1 MLTQSSLNKDLS
13 SREPILI
20 SIPRK
25 LSKRRVEPDVDC
37 HPSRHHDSTGGKRDM
52 STLRKFRNFW
62 LPCVTTIILACASD
76 AVAQT
81 GYKVTDLGT
90 LGNDN
95 MSCAMTLND
104 QGWTAIQDGNAPAG
118 QQDAITELLNGRDAI
133 VINGVQVDLG
143 TLGGKN
149 SFMNWGEIND
159 WGQIVGYSETD
170 APDPNGEDLCGF
182 GTHLTCRPFLWQGFH
197 MKALPTLG
205 GNNGQASAINN
216 RGQIVGFAED
226 GTVDSSC
233 PANATNNRIQLP
245 VLWENGKAHALPT
258 VGNDPDGVAYWIND
272 LGQAVGQTA
281 NCSQTIRHAVSWTR
295 DSASALLDYGTGAT
309 AWGNNNRGQI
319 VGTVGSADGKT
330 QTGALWQNDT
340 LTVFGLLPGDFGG
353 IASGINDKG
362 QVVGSNWDSKFDW
375 SHAFIWQDGVMTDL
389 NTLIPASSNLY
400 LTMANKINERGQIGA
415 MAIVRSGPDE
425 GNIHAILLT
434 PANESI
440 GRSVAEDMP
449 THPKSNAP

>member
-1 MLTQSSLNKDLS
+1 
-13 SREPILI
+13 
-20 SIPRK
+20 
-25 LSKRRVEPDVDC
+25 
-37 HPSRHHDSTGGKRDM
+37 M
-52 STLRKFRNFW
+52 STLRQIRNFW
-62 LPCVTTIILACASD
+62 LPWVTTILLTCAGD
-76 AVAQT
+76 AGAQT
-81 GYKVTDLGT
+81 SYKVIDLGT

-104 QGWTAIQDGNAPAG
+104 QGWTAIQDGNAVPG
-118 QQDAITELLNGRDAI
+118 KQDAIGTLLNGRDAI

-170 APDPNGEDLCGF
+170 APDPNGEDICGF
-182 GTHLTCRPFLWQGFH
+182 GTHLTCRPFLWQDFH

-258 VGNDPDGVAYWIND
+258 VGSDPDGVAYWIND

-295 DSASALLDYGTGAT
+295 DAASALLDYGTGAT

-415 MAIVRSGPDE
+415 MAIVESGPDKN
-425 GNIHAILLT
+425 NIHAILLT
-434 PANESI
+434 PVNESV
-440 GRSVAEDMP
+440 GRSVAEDVP
-449 THPKSNAP
+449 THPKSNAPVNANLILQRLRLGGSGQ